1 MLIVAYL
8 AREQLSDGPWLYWGK
23 KNQAASTQMP
33 VYLVETML
41 YSFLNLKKTTLE
53 LRNVISNSTL
63 TWLIFN
69 NCRKRGWDNKT
80 N

>member
-1 MLIVAYL
+1 MAPGYTGGEGG
-8 AREQLSDGPWLYWGK
+8 RRDGT
-23 KNQAASTQMP
+23 KNQAASTQML

-53 LRNVISNSTL
+53 LRKVSSNSIL

-69 NCRKRGWDNKT
+69 NCRKRGRDDKT

>member
-1 MLIVAYL
+1 
-8 AREQLSDGPWLYWGK
+8 
-23 KNQAASTQMP
+23 MP

-69 NCRKRGWDNKT
+69 NCRKRGWDNQT

>member
-1 MLIVAYL
+1 MAPGYT
-8 AREQLSDGPWLYWGK
+8 GGKKK
-23 KNQAASTQMP
+23 KNQAAPTQMP

>member
-1 MLIVAYL
+1 MAYL

-23 KNQAASTQMP
+23 KKTNQAGPTQMP

-53 LRNVISNSTL
+53 LRNIISNSTL
-63 TWLIFN
+63 PMVGFELLMLGYSGLMNF
-69 NCRKRGWDNKT
+69 
-80 N
+80 